1 MVIGENK
8 PDIQLL
14 NKYVKPRAAY
24 KWKDLGAQLMISMD
38 RLTVID
44 QNYPRDAEA
53 CCTEMFTAW
62 LRSDTKASWAKLVD
76 ALKAP
81 DVGLHVL
88 AEDIARQF
96 GVGELRSIFTT
107 I

>member
-1 MVIGENK
+1 MCFIIIGDKK

-14 NKYVKPRAAY
+14 NKFVRPKAAH

-38 RLTVID
+38 RLEVIEV
-44 QNYPRDAEA
+44 NYPRDPKA
-53 CCTEMFTAW
+53 CCTEMFSAW
-62 LRSDTKASWAKLVD
+62 LISDIEVSWAKLVD

-81 DVGLHVL
+81 DVELHVL

-96 GVGELRSIFTT
+96 KVGKL
-107 I
+107 

>member
-1 MVIGENK
+1 MVIGDNK

-14 NKYVKPRAAY
+14 NRLVRPKAAH

-38 RLTVID
+38 RLEVID
-44 QNYPRDAEA
+44 QNNPRDAEA

-62 LRSDTKASWAKLVD
+62 LRNDIEASWTKLVN
-76 ALKAP
+76 ALNA
-81 DVGLHVL
+81 VELHVL

-96 GVGELRSIFTT
+96 GVGEF
-107 I
+107 